1 MTKKSVFHVHL
12 SILFAFP
19 LPLPLLTRLVGLP
32 CCLGSSLLTLERRP
46 EPMGNKKQTIFLKSF
61 ILQIHEMIRFI
72 FTYRCR

>member
-46 EPMGNKKQTIFLKSF
+46 EPMGNKKQTVFFKEF
-61 ILQIHEMIRFI
+61 YFAN
-72 FTYRCR
+72 T